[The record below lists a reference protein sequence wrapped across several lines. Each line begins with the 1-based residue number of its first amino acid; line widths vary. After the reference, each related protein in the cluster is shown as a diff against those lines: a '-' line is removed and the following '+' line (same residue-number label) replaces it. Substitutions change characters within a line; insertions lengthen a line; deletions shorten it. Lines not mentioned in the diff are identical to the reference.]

1 MNTHNERGSL
11 VDNSH
16 VPEDY
21 KEHLVKDLHEGV
33 DLEEDEEPEEAHK
46 EDHPTPNRPS
56 GRMGP

>member
-1 MNTHNERGSL
+1 M
-11 VDNSH
+11 DNSH